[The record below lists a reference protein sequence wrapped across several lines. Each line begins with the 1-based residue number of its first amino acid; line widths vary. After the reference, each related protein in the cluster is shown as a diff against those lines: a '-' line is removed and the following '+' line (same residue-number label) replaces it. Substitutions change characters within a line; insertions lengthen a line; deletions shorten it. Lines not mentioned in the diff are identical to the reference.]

1 MHLRIFAE
9 NTIKMKKYFAILA
22 LAILASCSDDE
33 KPQDT
38 VAPTIKNV
46 EINDGGEYPT
56 VTAGADMTLK
66 AEVDDNELLQE
77 LKLEIH
83 DIFDGHSH
91 GKMSNTW
98 EQIMIL
104 PLSGASQS
112 VAEVIPVPGTA
123 TAGKYH
129 VVLRAIDAEGNES
142 DFVEKEFILSNG
154 NEPQITVSN
163 PSFGQNEVHAPKGS
177 NFDLQGTITEDTD
190 LVEVVIMI
198 AKADHEGHAGKR
210 SASTIFMTDFDLTGS
225 NETSFD
231 LGQVDITIPTDAET
245 GHYELSIVAKDNAGN
260 YGLFIEEI
268 HVM

>member
-1 MHLRIFAE
+1 M
-9 NTIKMKKYFAILA
+9 NKYFALLALTILA
-22 LAILASCSDDE
+22 ACSDDD

-56 VTAGADMTLK
+56 VAAGADMTLK
-66 AEVDDNELLQE
+66 AEVEDNEMLQE

-83 DIFDGHSH
+83 DIFDGHGH
-91 GKMSNTW
+91 GKMSNSW

-104 PLSGASQS
+104 PLNGASQS
-112 VAEVIPVPGTA
+112 IAENIPVPGIA

-154 NEPQITVSN
+154 NEPQIAVSN
-163 PSFGQNEVHAPKGS
+163 PAFGQNEVHAPKGS
-177 NFDLQGTITEDTD
+177 TFDLQGTITEDSD
-190 LVEVVIMI
+190 LVEVKIMI
-198 AKADHEGHAGKR
+198 TQAGHGGHAGKR
-210 SASTIFMTDFDLTGS
+210 SASTIFMADFDLTGG

-245 GHYELSIVAKDNAGN
+245 GHYQLSIVAKDNSGN
-260 YGLFIEEI
+260 YGVFIEEI